1 MTAMRMRDLAQAA
14 GLPRTTIHHY
24 LREGLL
30 PEPERT
36 ATNAATYGPEHLE
49 RLRLLKSLR
58 GPELGPLSVEEI
70 RGVLELVER
79 GYAPAE
85 AVGLAALGARGAAA
99 LQLDGAR
106 APASGATIALRE
118 VAQRTGREVK
128 ELRQLV
134 DAGLLLPREGRGGAE
149 FDGADVA
156 AAVSCARLVEAGIE
170 AKHLEPL
177 AELLREVRNY
187 EGVLENLV
195 LRTVP
200 DEEADAV
207 RTEVQNAFRDLH
219 LYLLSR
225 LSAG

>member
-1 MTAMRMRDLAQAA
+1 MRMRDLVEAA

-30 PEPERT
+30 PEPVRT
-36 ATNAATYGPEHLE
+36 ATNAATYGPEHLA

-70 RGVLELVER
+70 RRVLKLVER
-79 GYAPAE
+79 GHAPAE

-99 LQLDGAR
+99 LR
-106 APASGATIALRE
+106 ADTSSAEASDSVLSLRE
-118 VAQRTGREVK
+118 IAQRTGREAKVI
-128 ELRQLV
+128 RQLV
-134 DAGLLLPREGRGGAE
+134 DTGLLVPAVGRGGAE
-149 FDGADVA
+149 FDDADVA
-156 AAVSCARLVEAGIE
+156 AAISCARLMEAGIE

-187 EGVLENLV
+187 EVVLENLV
-195 LRTVP
+195 LRSVP
-200 DEEADAV
+200 EEEIPAV
-207 RTEVQNAFRDLH
+207 QVEVRNAFRDLH

-225 LSAG
+225 LAGR

>member
-1 MTAMRMRDLAQAA
+1 MRMRDLVQAA

-70 RGVLELVER
+70 RRVLELVEQ

-85 AVGLAALGARGAAA
+85 AVGLAALGARGAAT
-99 LQLDGAR
+99 LQTGGGHVAT
-106 APASGATIALRE
+106 SGAVLGLRE
-118 VAQRTGREVK
+118 VAQRTGRDAK

-134 DAGLLLPREGRGGAE
+134 DAGLLLPREGRAGAE

-177 AELLREVRNY
+177 AELLREVRKY

-195 LRTVP
+195 LRSIP
-200 DEEADAV
+200 DDRADAV
-207 RTEVQNAFRDLH
+207 RVQLQNAFRDLH

>member
-1 MTAMRMRDLAQAA
+1 MRMRELVQAS

-30 PEPERT
+30 PEPART
-36 ATNAATYGPEHLE
+36 ATNAATYGPSHLE

-70 RGVLELVER
+70 RGVLKWVEQ

-99 LQLDGAR
+99 LQSDGTR
-106 APASGATIALRE
+106 AGTPGAALGLRE
-118 VAQRTGREVK
+118 VAQRTGRDSK

-156 AAVSCARLVEAGIE
+156 AAISCARLVEAGIE
-170 AKHLEPL
+170 PKHLEPL

-195 LRTVP
+195 LRSVP
-200 DEEADAV
+200 DEETEAV
-207 RTEVQNAFRDLH
+207 RVEVQTAFRDLH